1 MRGFGA
7 PQSLYATEIQMNL
20 AAEKIEID
28 PIDIR
33 LKNAQVS
40 GDKIPD
46 VATISSC
53 GFIESIKAVRRNERV
68 ERKRTKPSTGPR
80 YRHRLLQLYLGG
92 RI

>member
-1 MRGFGA
+1 
-7 PQSLYATEIQMNL
+7 MNL
-20 AAEKIEID
+20 AAEELGID

-53 GFIESIKAVRRNERV
+53 GFIESIKAVAEMSGWK
-68 ERKRTKPSTGPR
+68 EKRKTLNRAKVSA
-80 YRHRLLQLYLGG
+80 
-92 RI
+92 